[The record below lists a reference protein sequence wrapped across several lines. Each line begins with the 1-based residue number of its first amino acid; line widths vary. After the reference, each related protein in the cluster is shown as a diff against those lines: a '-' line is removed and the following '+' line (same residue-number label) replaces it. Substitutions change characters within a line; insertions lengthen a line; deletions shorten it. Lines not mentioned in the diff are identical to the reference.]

1 MMGLTARSQAFVD
14 AVVHVGFGVTFVGA
28 GGGIRTHVAPRGHKL
43 LGTMLVSPGLLH
55 TWLGD
60 PGSCV
65 TNHIQVVQFIISFPN
80 WCG

>member
-60 PGSCV
+60 PGTDS
-65 TNHIQVVQFIISFPN
+65 VVQIATGFTLFPCCLN
-80 WCG
+80 